1 MQLNILGNNYEFTN
15 ELSSIDLVLNKIV
28 ENLDGTDFYLSHLLI
43 DGVELFSDFDS
54 YIAEYIEYIQEI
66 KVEVLT
72 IKDFLNEIF
81 SSAEEYLLRALP
93 EVEILT
99 NEFYQNSSGH
109 TWEKLQLLLEGLQWL
124 NQMILIVDQ
133 EKQKPDNWNHYIEYS
148 SKLAVELKSLEE
160 GLVNNDNILIADI
173 IQYEI
178 NPLMRNLKDEITR
191 TIDEIGVRKNLI

>member
-1 MQLNILGNNYEFTN
+1 MQLNILGSNYEFTN

-66 KVEVLT
+66 RVEVLT
-72 IKDFLNEIF
+72 IKEFLNEIF

-124 NQMILIVDQ
+124 NQMILTVDQ
-133 EKQKPDNWNHYIEYS
+133 EKLKPDNWNQYIEYS
-148 SKLAVELKSLEE
+148 AKLAVELKNLEE
-160 GLVNNDNILIADI
+160 GIINQDNILIADI

-178 NPLMRNLKDEITR
+178 NPLMCNLKDEITS
-191 TIDEIGVRKNLI
+191 TIDAIGVRKNIT